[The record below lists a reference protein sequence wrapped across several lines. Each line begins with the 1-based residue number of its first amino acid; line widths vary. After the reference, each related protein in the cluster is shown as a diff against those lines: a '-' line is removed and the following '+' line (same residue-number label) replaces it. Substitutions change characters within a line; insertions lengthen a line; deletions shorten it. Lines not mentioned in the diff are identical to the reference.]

1 MQFNADY
8 FDGISPRAQ
17 RVLVTI
23 TDDAFTFATLDGS
36 DNASHTDRIYYI
48 KDCHIQAKLGR
59 GRRLIDLA
67 DGGRLE
73 TDFQDLEHY
82 LPKKSAHL
90 FWRAIHYAESHQLI
104 VICALISIVLSS
116 LLLLKY
122 GVPVAAKF
130 AALATPPS
138 IEKDLGKQTLE
149 ALDHQKLGYFTT
161 SELSDAKKLAIQNAL
176 KDLCIKTEDCPSYQ
190 LNFRKSP
197 TIGANAFALPGG
209 YLIMTDELV
218 ALAKDH
224 NEIIAVLAHELGH
237 VKGRHALRQTLQGTI
252 SGIIV
257 IAITGDVSSI
267 AAGLPALMLNM
278 SYSRDLEIDAD
289 HYALQSLKTACIP
302 TQSFATLLLKLEKS
316 HGGANTPEMI
326 SSHPNTK
333 ERILPFLSKQQ
344 PCNKASSTN
353 H

>member
-1 MQFNADY
+1 MQFDADY
-8 FDGISPRAQ
+8 YDGISPRAQ

-23 TDDAFTFATLDGS
+23 AHNAFTFSATSTSS
-36 DNASHTDRIYYI
+36 DNTSQTNLTAHIT
-48 KDCHIQAKLGR
+48 DCHIQAKLGR
-59 GRRLIDLA
+59 GKRLIDLP

-73 TDFQDLEHY
+73 TDFQDLEPH

-90 FWRAIHYAESHQLI
+90 CWRAIRYAESHLVI
-104 VICALISIVLSS
+104 VIFALIGIVLSS

-149 ALDHQKLGYFTT
+149 ALDHQKLGYFTA
-161 SELSDAKKLAIQNAL
+161 SELSDAKKSAIQEAL
-176 KDLCIKTEDCPSYQ
+176 KDLCLKTRDCPSYQ
-190 LNFRKSP
+190 LTFRKSP
-197 TIGANAFALPGG
+197 AIGANAFALPGG

-218 ALAKDH
+218 ALAKDN

-257 IAITGDVSSI
+257 VAITGDVSSI

-278 SYSRDLEIDAD
+278 SYSRDLELDAD
-289 HYALQSLKTACIP
+289 HYALKSLKTACIP

-316 HGGANTPEMI
+316 HGGTATPEMI

-333 ERILPFLSKQQ
+333 ARIMPFLSKPHQQ
-344 PCNKASSTN
+344 CLS
-353 H
+353 

>member
-1 MQFNADY
+1 MQFDADY

-23 TDDAFTFATLDGS
+23 TDNAFMFSASAGS
-36 DNASHTDRIYYI
+36 ESTSQTDHIFYI
-48 KDCHIQAKLGR
+48 SDCHIQAKLGR
-59 GRRLIDLA
+59 GRRLIDLP
-67 DGGRLE
+67 DNSRLE
-73 TDFQDLEHY
+73 TDFQHLEQH

-90 FWRAIHYAESHQLI
+90 FWRVVHYAESHLLV
-104 VICALISIVLSS
+104 VIFALIGIVLSS

-122 GVPVAAKF
+122 GVPVAARF
-130 AALATPPS
+130 AAVATPPA

-149 ALDHQKLGYFTT
+149 ALDHQKLGYFTA
-161 SELSDAKKLAIQNAL
+161 SELSDTKKSAITEAL
-176 KDLCIKTEDCPSYQ
+176 NDLCLKTGDCPNYQ
-190 LNFRKSP
+190 LKFRKSP
-197 TIGANAFALPGG
+197 AIGANAFAFPGG
-209 YLIMTDELV
+209 YLVMTDELV
-218 ALAKDH
+218 ALAKDN
-224 NEIIAVLAHELGH
+224 NEIVAVLAHELGH

-278 SYSRDLEIDAD
+278 SYSRDLELDAD
-289 HYALQSLKTACIP
+289 HYALTSLRKACIP

-316 HGGANTPEMI
+316 HAGAAAPEMI

-333 ERILPFLSKQQ
+333 ERVMPFLNKQHQ
-344 PCNKASSTN
+344 CEHPNS
-353 H
+353 

>member
-1 MQFNADY
+1 MQFDADY
-8 FDGISPRAQ
+8 YDGISPRAQ
-17 RVLVTI
+17 RVLVVI
-23 TDDAFTFATLDGS
+23 TDDAFTFRVSISRENPLET
-36 DNASHTDRIYYI
+36 SHVFNID
-48 KDCHIQAKLGR
+48 DCHIQAKLGR
-59 GRRLIDLA
+59 GKRLIDLP

-73 TDFQDLEHY
+73 TDFQDLEHH

-90 FWRAIHYAESHQLI
+90 FWRAIHYAESHLVI
-104 VICALISIVLSS
+104 VIFALIGIVLSS

-149 ALDHQKLGYFTT
+149 ALDHQKLGYFTA
-161 SELSDAKKLAIQNAL
+161 SELSDTKKSAIQEAL
-176 KDLCIKTEDCPSYQ
+176 KDLCLKTGDCPNYQ

-218 ALAKDH
+218 ALAKDN
-224 NEIIAVLAHELGH
+224 NEVIAVLAHELGH

-252 SGIIV
+252 SGIVV

-316 HGGANTPEMI
+316 HGGTATPEMI

-333 ERILPFLSKQQ
+333 ARIMPFLSKPHQQ
-344 PCNKASSTN
+344 CLS
-353 H
+353 

>member
-1 MQFNADY
+1 MQFDADY

-17 RVLVTI
+17 RVLVSI
-23 TDDAFTFATLDGS
+23 TDNAFTFNVTTDSSGS
-36 DNASHTDRIYYI
+36 TAPTSHIFYI

-59 GRRLIDLA
+59 GRRLIDLP
-67 DGGRLE
+67 DSSRLE
-73 TDFQDLEHY
+73 TDFQDIEHH
-82 LPKKSAHL
+82 LPKKSAHA
-90 FWRAIHYAESHQLI
+90 FWRVIHYAESHLFI
-104 VICALISIVLSS
+104 VIIALIGIVLAS

-149 ALDHQKLGYFTT
+149 ALDHKKLGYFTA
-161 SELSDAKKLAIQNAL
+161 SELSDAKKSAIQAAL
-176 KDLCIKTEDCPSYQ
+176 KDLCLKTRDCPSYQ
-190 LNFRKSP
+190 LAFRKSP
-197 TIGANAFALPGG
+197 AIGANAFALPGG
-209 YLIMTDELV
+209 YIIMTDELA
-218 ALAKDH
+218 ALAKDN

-278 SYSRDLEIDAD
+278 SYSRDLELDAD
-289 HYALQSLKTACIP
+289 HYALTSLRTACIP

-316 HGGANTPEMI
+316 HGGAAAPEMI
-326 SSHPNTK
+326 SSHPDTK
-333 ERILPFLSKQQ
+333 QRVMPFLSKQHQ
-344 PCNKASSTN
+344 CEHQNS
-353 H
+353 